1 VAGGMPA
8 VVDDVPAVG
17 LVEPPV
23 VLEPAVPFPALEI
36 EPAEPVSGGAVASEQ
51 ATANAA
57 PAPN

>member
-1 VAGGMPA
+1 MPA

-23 VLEPAVPFPALEI
+23 VLEPAVPFPALEV

-51 ATANAA
+51 ATTNAA